1 MWNGCSY
8 FRTSVY
14 IINGDPKTV
23 QKPDRASLQ
32 EEDSPTGIEQPRAS
46 KEVIDA
52 AIKENR
58 FGEYLLYSF
67 AVTFVA
73 TGLFALVWGVLHG
86 SEISA
91 IVGLLASALFWPAMS
106 SARRTRKEN
115 IAIRLLEAP
124 LARADTAKEA
134 AETLRKVF
142 DDLIRNNQSQG

>member
-1 MWNGCSY
+1 M
-8 FRTSVY
+8 
-14 IINGDPKTV
+14 INFEADTIDLGEGQDV
-23 QKPDRASLQ
+23 LRPDALSAPPLN
-32 EEDSPTGIEQPRAS
+32 ECEDVTRRVEQPRTAR
-46 KEVIDA
+46 EVIDA
-52 AIKENR
+52 AIRENR

-67 AVTFVA
+67 AVAFVA

-86 SEISA
+86 SEINA

-142 DDLIRNNQSQG
+142 DDLIRNNQTQG